1 MQKEEPPVEI
11 EWFRDLFICIFGL
24 VATVV
29 SIFIAVL
36 LFKIY
41 RRVKVIL
48 DSMKTTAK
56 TIQSVSG
63 YAGSEVIKPLM
74 QIAAVV
80 QGVRQGI
87 EAISKL
93 FKKKEED

>member
-1 MQKEEPPVEI
+1 MGI

-24 VATVV
+24 VAAVV
-29 SIFIAVL
+29 FIFIAVL

-41 RRVKVIL
+41 RRGKTIL

-56 TIQSVSG
+56 TIQGISSYTG
-63 YAGSEVIKPLM
+63 DEVIKPLM
-74 QIAAVV
+74 QIAAII
-80 QGVRQGI
+80 QGIRQGI

-93 FKKKEED
+93 FKKHKGGENG

>member
-1 MQKEEPPVEI
+1 MGI

-24 VATVV
+24 IAAGV

-41 RRVKVIL
+41 RRIETIL
-48 DSMKTTAK
+48 NSVKTTAK
-56 TIQSVSG
+56 TIQGISSYTG
-63 YAGSEVIKPLM
+63 NEVIKPLM
-74 QIAAVV
+74 QIAAIV
-80 QGVRQGI
+80 QGIRQGI

-93 FKKKEED
+93 FKKKKGEEK